1 MCISSVIS
9 ASREIHSRGN
19 LRVSFF
25 ELSLFIEN
33 VISILKLSDHTN
45 KAEDKLKGRQFPPQ
59 DFSESELQIINETIG
74 IAPLTKAGDLGQNK
88 SIIAF

>member
-1 MCISSVIS
+1 M
-9 ASREIHSRGN
+9 
-19 LRVSFF
+19 SFF

-45 KAEDKLKGRQFPPQ
+45 KAEYKLKGNQFPPQ
-59 DFSESELQIINETIG
+59 DFSESELQIINETIR
-74 IAPLTKAGDLGQNK
+74 ITPLTKSGDLGQNW